1 MCGLIEPT
9 FKRLLDDLMENLVV
23 IQYAD
28 PDLFQ
33 LNLSK
38 WTNELKNDIFL
49 WNLNPNVDKLTIHE
63 LIAKFPMNTK
73 IVRHCEVDTTQDF
86 LHQLGMKPH
95 MGPSINYV
103 VSKSTIFDPLP
114 PS

>member
-1 MCGLIEPT
+1 
-9 FKRLLDDLMENLVV
+9 MENFVV

-28 PDLFQ
+28 PELFE

-38 WTNELKNDIFL
+38 WKEELKYDIFL

-95 MGPSINYV
+95 NASIGHHYFFM
-103 VSKSTIFDPLP
+103 SSSDLP
-114 PS
+114 K